1 MSPEMK
7 NLPPPHF
14 PIFAAAAL
22 AALCPLNAPA
32 AIEAVTYG
40 NFEIS
45 YFGLGDT
52 DSDWLTYGLTGARD
66 WSSEMKSGV
75 ERSVNYWNSV
85 ITTDSASAVKIACI
99 WDSTLSSGALGGA
112 SSANYYDFGTGIT
125 LTATEA
131 LWREGISATDVS
143 DATYSDYAVVFQL
156 STSANFYYGE
166 SASGITSSQYDF
178 QSMFTH
184 EIGHAMGFTS
194 YCGSAGWSES
204 IELSGTVGGNPKQ
217 ENVLQA
223 STFDTLMAT
232 KDENGDYVQVISEAA
247 EKTIFNTTKLENATG
262 YSTGTQYVLA
272 LDEEGS
278 LSNLLVYNPSS
289 FEDGSSMSHVYSEDA
304 SETDPLMYKSLN
316 NGEVRRELLAGEL
329 EILAAM
335 GWSVIPEPSAFG
347 LLAGTFALALVS
359 VRRRRKIS

>member
-7 NLPPPHF
+7 NLPPPRV
-14 PIFAAAAL
+14 PVFAAAAL
-22 AALCPLNAPA
+22 AALCPLNAPGE
-32 AIEAVTYG
+32 IETVAYG

-45 YFGLGDT
+45 YFGAGDT
-52 DSDWLTYGLTGARD
+52 DSDWLTYGLTGAMD
-66 WSSEMKSGV
+66 WTSEMKSGV
-75 ERSVNYWNSV
+75 ERSLNYWNSV
-85 ITTDSASAVKIACI
+85 ITNDSASAVKIACI
-99 WDSTLSSGALGGA
+99 WDTTLSSSTLGGA
-112 SSANYYDFGTGIT
+112 TSANYYDSGTGIT
-125 LTATEA
+125 FTATEA

-143 DATYSDYAVVFQL
+143 EASYSDYAVVFQL
-156 STSANFYYGE
+156 STSTNFYYGE

-194 YCGSAGWSES
+194 FCGSAGWSES
-204 IELSGTVGGNPKQ
+204 VVLSGTVGGNTKR

-223 STFDTLMAT
+223 STFDTLMVT

-247 EKTIFNTTKLENATG
+247 DKTIFNTTKLENATG
-262 YSTGTQYVLA
+262 YSTGTQYALA
-272 LDEEGS
+272 LDEEGT

-289 FEDGSSMSHVYSEDA
+289 FEGGSSMSHVYSEEA
-304 SETDPLMYKSLN
+304 SETDPLMYKSLK
-316 NGEVRRELLAGEL
+316 NGEVRRELLEGEL

-347 LLAGTFALALVS
+347 LLAGTLALALVS